1 MRPPR
6 REERRT
12 DWRNKLLTGRL
23 PFDDRKNRKPALSLV
38 WRSILTDELPCL
50 GLDGEDPATLKP
62 YLRSLSAEARDF
74 LRLLI
79 QKDPAARPTALEALR
94 HPFFNG
100 LREEEEADGGA
111 GAGAACQVSCTCG
124 RRAGRSRGLT
134 EKKLLDPKILQK
146 LQAFG
151 QNPAWKRSAM
161 QMVAEELAA
170 QLRRCRV
177 AEAPENNGP
186 LNDSL
191 MFIEDQYQELRRN
204 YAMIVRHG
212 HGDLHLHLTDDEA
225 CGRLLDLPQFTAG
238 LRAMG
243 FGADP
248 AEAANLFAIV
258 DVKGHHLIDFD
269 NFANSLLD
277 WGRIQSLSELWAE
290 SAASVFRAVDA
301 DSDGK
306 IGKKETLQAVAGHV
320 SQLGDRFREE
330 DVQAALVAALG
341 QGAGGAAAAAPPAGA
356 ESARRPFGPKA
367 SFSHLLSR
375 SLEGED
381 ELDVEEFVDRL
392 RVDSLDDLSKYDPRF
407 RGRPGG
413 ARSQTRWTG
422 SGSPSETVA
431 S

>member
-1 MRPPR
+1 
-6 REERRT
+6 
-12 DWRNKLLTGRL
+12 
-23 PFDDRKNRKPALSLV
+23 
-38 WRSILTDELPCL
+38 
-50 GLDGEDPATLKP
+50 
-62 YLRSLSAEARDF
+62 
-74 LRLLI
+74 
-79 QKDPAARPTALEALR
+79 
-94 HPFFNG
+94 
-100 LREEEEADGGA
+100 
-111 GAGAACQVSCTCG
+111 
-124 RRAGRSRGLT
+124 
-134 EKKLLDPKILQK
+134 
-146 LQAFG
+146 
-151 QNPAWKRSAM
+151 M

-238 LRAMG
+238 LQAMG

-258 DVKGHHLIDFD
+258 DVKGHRLIDFD

-320 SQLGDRFREE
+320 SRLGDRFREE

-341 QGAGGAAAAAPPAGA
+341 QGPRGAAAAPPAGA
-356 ESARRPFGPKA
+356 EGARRPFGPKA

-407 RGRPGG
+407 HGR
-413 ARSQTRWTG
+413 TRWTG
-422 SGSPSETVA
+422 TGSPSETVA